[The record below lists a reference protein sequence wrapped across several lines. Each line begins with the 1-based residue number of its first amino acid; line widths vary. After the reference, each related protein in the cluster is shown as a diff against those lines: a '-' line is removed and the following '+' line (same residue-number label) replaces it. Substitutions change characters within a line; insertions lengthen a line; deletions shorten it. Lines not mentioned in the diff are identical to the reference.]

1 MRGPDRRTD
10 TDRGQAYT
18 LEGFISALVVLMAV
32 LFALQ
37 SAVITPTTG
46 GLSDRTVQAQIQQEA
61 QDALIVSN
69 QGGNLSEVT
78 RNWDREGGFEN
89 AEQPPAPEEN
99 NQTYSVNQFANES
112 ELGQILKE
120 RFSANGWSYN
130 VELYPENGGK
140 RSFVYQG
147 SPPSSALTASYTV
160 TLYDNQTVTSDSN
173 TDELREAAED
183 EDNYEMIPRGY
194 TDEDETPLYNVVEVR
209 VILW

>member
-1 MRGPDRRTD
+1 MRGTDDRTD

-18 LEGFISALVVLMAV
+18 LEGFISALIVLMAV

-69 QGGNLSEVT
+69 QDGNLSEVT

-89 AEQPPAPEEN
+89 AEQPPAPEEE

-112 ELGQILKE
+112 TLGHVLKE
-120 RFSANGWSYN
+120 RFSENGWSYN
-130 VELYPENGGK
+130 VELHPEEGGK
-140 RSFVYQG
+140 RTFVYQG

-173 TDELREAAED
+173 TDELRDAAED
-183 EDNYEMIPRGY
+183 VDNYEMIPRKY
-194 TDEDETPLYNVVEVR
+194 ADDDETPLYNVVEVR